1 MPPGCGRLKMIIRP
15 TILIA
20 EDDPDD
26 QLLLQ
31 TAFLENGEQHKLNF
45 VGNGVDLLFHLNN
58 INDRID
64 GNEFPDFI
72 MLDLNMPRKN
82 GRETLQDIKQHPVF
96 RKIPVIIYT
105 TTRDERE
112 IKRCYELGA
121 NTYIVKPANF
131 ESMVKMVGI
140 VLRYWC
146 STASIPARMS
156 GAD

>member
-1 MPPGCGRLKMIIRP
+1 MPQRSGRSTMIVMP

-26 QLLLQ
+26 QLLLRS
-31 TAFLENGEQHKLNF
+31 AFLENGEQHKLNF

-58 INDRID
+58 INDRVD
-64 GNEFPDFI
+64 GSEFPDFI
-72 MLDLNMPRKN
+72 MLDLNMPLKN
-82 GRETLQDIKQHPVF
+82 GREALQDIKQHPVF

-112 IKRCYELGA
+112 IRRCYELGA

-131 ESMVKMVGI
+131 ESMVRMVGT

-146 STASIPARMS
+146 STASTPAHTREN
-156 GAD
+156 